1 MPRFTR
7 PALLFLL
14 LTGASA
20 IFAQNSI
27 SPATGKPLTP
37 EALLGRRHLSDLE
50 FSPDGSRVALV
61 VSEPA
66 KGDQRPRHIWLFE
79 TSSGS
84 FRQLTYSAKSESSP
98 KWSPD
103 GKTLAFLSDRGDADQ
118 RQIYLLSM
126 SGGDAAPLTKG
137 KRSITHFAWSHDGKQ
152 IAFLAP
158 NAKTDAEEKKEKDKD
173 DAKSV
178 DRDDKHSR
186 LWVLNLADHSERAL
200 TPENFNVADLAWFPD
215 GRSLALIATD
225 HPESDRDT
233 ERIFQVQT
241 AASDTKS
248 AMKQLFAPSGPFG
261 NLDVAPSG
269 HAISFVGSRED
280 GPSPHDLLLLPAGM
294 PAAKN
299 LTAVSLD
306 RPVFAYRWT
315 SDGNIVLL
323 AADGFTRK
331 LIRFTEAGARED
343 IATPGSMPSA
353 FAVSPTDSLAFVG
366 ESSIEPQELCYAA
379 AGQQPK
385 KFPSFNKSFD
395 EFAATRPEIYKYK
408 SVGGLE
414 IEAAVLKPSNYDGKT
429 KLPLIALIH
438 GGPTGAWESS
448 IDDWG
453 QLLVARGYA
462 IFYPNIRGSVGY
474 GEKFIES
481 NRADWGG
488 ADFLDV
494 MAGIDDLIAK
504 GIADPNRLGIGG
516 WSYGGYMS
524 EWAITQTTR
533 FKAAVSGAG
542 MANLISEYGTEQHP
556 SYDEWFWSVPYEKPT
571 GFLNHSPFVFLKD
584 AKTPTLILQGDADT
598 VDPLGQSQEL
608 YRGLKRYGVE
618 TELVVYPREPHGIHE
633 EKHLLDRLNRI
644 LAWYTSHL

>member
-1 MPRFTR
+1 MFKLHSAAVFALFFLCSSTVFSQA
-7 PALLFLL
+7 PA
-14 LTGASA
+14 
-20 IFAQNSI
+20 AQTPS
-27 SPATGKPLTP
+27 KPLTP
-37 EALLGRRHLSDLE
+37 EALLGIRHLSELE
-50 FSPDGSRVALV
+50 FSADGSRLAFVVA
-61 VSEPA
+61 EPA
-66 KGDQRPRHIWLFE
+66 KGDQRARHIWLFE
-79 TSSGS
+79 SSTAF

-103 GKTLAFLSDRGDADQ
+103 GRTLAFLSNRDGDQ
-118 RQIYLLSM
+118 QIYLLPM
-126 SGGDAAPLTKG
+126 TGGDAAPLTKG
-137 KRSITHFAWSHDGKQ
+137 KRSVSRFAWSRDGKQ

-158 NAKTDAEEKKEKDKD
+158 NAKTEVEETKEKEKD
-173 DAKSV
+173 DARV
-178 DRDDKHSR
+178 ADRDNKHGR
-186 LWVLNLADHSERAL
+186 LWILNLADKSERAV
-200 TPENFNVADLAWFPD
+200 TPANFNVSDLAWFPE
-215 GRSLALIATD
+215 GNSLAVIATD

-233 ERIFQVQT
+233 ERIFLVQTT
-241 AASDTKS
+241 AASDTS
-248 AMKQLFAPSGPFG
+248 PAMKQLFAPRGPFG
-261 NLDVAPSG
+261 NLEVAPNG
-269 HAISFVGSRED
+269 RTISFVGSRED
-280 GPSPHDLLLLPAGM
+280 GPSPHDLWLLPAGM

-299 LTAVSLD
+299 LTATGLD
-306 RPVFAYRWT
+306 RPVFGYRWT
-315 SDGNIVLL
+315 NDGNLILL

-331 LIRFTEAGARED
+331 LIRYTNAGVRED
-343 IATPGSMPSA
+343 LATPDTMPSS
-353 FAVSPTDSLAFVG
+353 FAVSGTGSIAFVG
-366 ESSIEPQELCYAA
+366 ENSTEPQELWYAA

-385 KFPSFNKSFD
+385 KSPSFNNSFD
-395 EFAATRPEIYKYK
+395 AFTVTKPEIYKYK
-408 SVGGLE
+408 SFDGLE
-414 IEAAVLKPSNYDGKT
+414 IEAALLKPPGYDGKT

-448 IDDWG
+448 IESWG
-453 QLLVARGYA
+453 QLLVAHGYA
-462 IFYPNIRGSVGY
+462 VFYPNIRGSVGY
-474 GEKFIES
+474 GEKFVES

-488 ADFLDV
+488 GDFRDV
-494 MAGIDDLIAK
+494 IWGVDELIAK

-542 MANLISEYGTEQHP
+542 MANLISEYGTEEHP
-556 SYDEWFWSVPYEKPT
+556 SYDEWFWSVPYERPT

-644 LAWYTSHL
+644 VAWYQSHL